1 MIKKFWNTMSGPNRS
16 LLFIVLA
23 ILIAG
28 LVTFWAN
35 SMLKGDTK
43 IKAQKVETM
52 PIAVAAVDVNW
63 GEVLA
68 KEQVKTLPYLKANL
82 PAGYFADA
90 NALVGRTVLF
100 PVKANEPILDSRL
113 APMNFKGGGV
123 AAVVG
128 QGKRAMAVKVD
139 KVSGISGFIH
149 PGNRVDVLVTLP
161 EQNGSNKPPIAKIV
175 LENVL
180 VLATGTQMEAD
191 KKKEKAAPV
200 DVITLEVTPEEGE
213 KLALAATEGKL
224 QLSLRNFTDTQEVHT
239 RGTTPQALLAS
250 YSSMSAPAP
259 KPGLKRTSAPTPH
272 RVVYAPPTQSPVVT
286 VEIIQGN
293 DVQQY
298 KFGRG
303 E

>member
-1 MIKKFWNTMSGPNRS
+1 MIKKFWNTMSGQNRS

-23 ILIAG
+23 VVIAG
-28 LVTFWAN
+28 LVTMWA
-35 SMLKGDTK
+35 STLLTGKTEV
-43 IKAQKVETM
+43 KAQKVETM

-63 GEVLA
+63 GEVLV

-90 NALVGRTVLF
+90 NALVGRTILF

-128 QGKRAMAVKVD
+128 EGKRAMAVKVD
-139 KVSGISGFIH
+139 KVIGVSGFIH

-161 EQNGSNKPPIAKIV
+161 EQGQDKKPPIAKIV

-180 VLATGTQMEAD
+180 VLATGTEMEAD

-213 KLALAATEGKL
+213 KLALAAAEGKL
-224 QLSLRNFTDTQEVHT
+224 QLTLRNFTDTQEVHT
-239 RGTTPQALLAS
+239 KGTTVPVLLTS
-250 YSSMSAPAP
+250 YSGVSTPVAKPGMRRAAQAPRRVVNAPA
-259 KPGLKRTSAPTPH
+259 
-272 RVVYAPPTQSPVVT
+272 QSPVVT
-286 VEIIQGN
+286 VEIIQGS
-293 DVQQY
+293 DVKQY
-298 KFGRG
+298 RFGKG